1 MSARLSHRLIAKP
14 VSFSP
19 ESWTSKRPRS
29 PLIVLPSATFARYV
43 RSNSLHVPA
52 RSRPH
57 VIRITMV
64 LLLLEPALDIG
75 RSSLRSCAA
84 LQGTANRQLIARFF
98 PTADRSVFVEA
109 SRQLSAP
116 VDVGRAVYPRD
127 RGVRP
132 FPSG

>member
-1 MSARLSHRLIAKP
+1 MLVSEKVYCSDGKSAVGPLGDLSVTRFGPIDRG
-14 VSFSP
+14 VSDF
-19 ESWTSKRPRS
+19 R
-29 PLIVLPSATFARYV
+29 A
-43 RSNSLHVPA
+43 PA
-52 RSRPH
+52 RSPCEHRWSG
-57 VIRITMV
+57 
-64 LLLLEPALDIG
+64 L
-75 RSSLRSCAA
+75 S
-84 LQGTANRQLIARFF
+84 ANRQLIARFF